1 MRKIFGGAML
11 FSAVGATI
19 LGGALAWND
28 TQISGPQTVDVGTVG
43 FAIEYVPAPDALL
56 GPNDGIPNRI
66 GGGRL
71 SNTGDLNLFW
81 ANGEVQFFNVDAQHA
96 TCNVSNFAG
105 AVTPILDLGNGGELS
120 AGAVSQEGYVV
131 DAAVLPVAPEACQ
144 GATVSYVVAITMST
158 QPAN

>member
-28 TQISGPQTVDVGTVG
+28 TQISGPQTVDVGAMG
-43 FAIEYVPAPDALL
+43 FAIEYVQHPDALL
-56 GPNDGIPNRI
+56 GPNDGTPNEI

-71 SNTGDLNLFW
+71 SNTGNLNLFW
-81 ANGEVQFFNVDAQHA
+81 NAGAVEVYNVDASNA
-96 TCNVSNFAG
+96 TCNPSNFLG
-105 AVTPILDLGNGGELS
+105 VVTPILDLGAGGELS

-131 DAAVLPVAPEACQ
+131 DMSVLTSAPEACQ
-144 GATVSYVVAITMST
+144 GATVSYLVAITMST
-158 QPAN
+158 SPAN

>member
-28 TQISGPQTVDVGTVG
+28 TQQTPPQTVDVGSVEFTI
-43 FAIEYVPAPDALL
+43 AYTQASDALL
-56 GPNDGIPNRI
+56 GPNDGVPNRVGDGLI
-66 GGGRL
+66 
-71 SNTGDLNLFW
+71 SNTGDLNLNWSAGTVLFT
-81 ANGEVQFFNVDAQHA
+81 NVDAQHA

-105 AVTPILDLGNGGELS
+105 AVTPYGDVTGEIS
-120 AGAVSQEGYVV
+120 AGQLSQEGYFV
-131 DAAVLPVAPEACQ
+131 DIAVLPVAPEACQ
-144 GATVSYVVAITMST
+144 GATVSYVVSITLAT